1 MVAEVNDMNSSAEN
15 RIRVFAPA
23 TVANV
28 ACGFDTLGFAINQPG
43 DIVEAA
49 LRDAPGVRI
58 TGITGDGGRLPYEAE
73 KNTAGVAVIALLEH
87 IGLTTGVEMVVHKR
101 MPLGSGLGSS
111 AASSVAAL
119 YATNMLLGEPLQPLD
134 LLPFAMK
141 AEAIACGSPHAD
153 NVAPGLLG
161 GFVLIRSYDPLDVV
175 TIKYP
180 EALHCTVLH
189 PHIELRTEDSRRILR
204 KHIRL
209 EDAVIQWSNLA
220 GLIAGLSQA
229 DFPLISRSLNDII
242 FEPVRSL
249 LIPGFAQVK
258 GSAMEAGAL
267 GCSISGSG
275 PSVFALS
282 TSIEE
287 ARRVGLAMKLA
298 FSELQLESDIYVS
311 PVNRQGPR
319 VLAPKEDPVAPEF

>member
-1 MVAEVNDMNSSAEN
+1 MKILPKKN
-15 RIRVFAPA
+15 IRVFAPA

-28 ACGFDTLGFAINQPG
+28 ACGFDSLGFAINQPG
-43 DIVEAA
+43 DIVEAS
-49 LRDAPGVRI
+49 LRDEPGVSI
-58 TGITGDGGRLPYEAE
+58 LDITGDDGRLPHEAS

-87 IGLTTGVEMVVHKR
+87 LGTKKGIDIMLHKR

-119 YATNMLLGEPLQPLD
+119 FATNLLLHEPLKRGE
-134 LLPFAMK
+134 LLPFAMQ
-141 AEAIACGSPHAD
+141 AEAMACGSPHAD

-161 GFVLIRSYDPLDVV
+161 GFVLIRSYHPLDVV
-175 TIKYP
+175 TVDYP
-180 EALHCTVLH
+180 ENLYCTVLH
-189 PHIELRTEDSRRILR
+189 PHIELRTEDSRKILR
-204 KHIRL
+204 KHIKL

-220 GLIAGLSQA
+220 GLIAGLSRA

-249 LIPGFAQVK
+249 LIPGFDRVK
-258 GSAMEAGAL
+258 ASALESGAL

-282 TSIEE
+282 TSVEE
-287 ARRVGLAMKLA
+287 AREVGLAMKNS
-298 FSELQLESDIYVS
+298 FSELQLDSDIYVS
-311 PVNRQGPR
+311 PVNGKGPII
-319 VLAPKEDPVAPEF
+319 LAPGEEPVAPEF